1 MVRYFLGSVVVCGLV
16 CAISTRLGGLY
27 DSFGQALR
35 AGLFHC
41 ASLVTTTGFNTTNVF
56 TWGSI
61 AMMALL
67 FMSIQC
73 GCAGSTSGELKAD
86 RVVLAFKVFKM
97 RIKQQQHPNAVIRIK
112 LNGQIQE
119 SGVVDYAMQFVV
131 AYALMIAV
139 GAVVFAMC
147 GFSFDGAV
155 SASVASI
162 GNVGMEVCDFGG
174 FPEAPGFVRFFSP
187 VLMLFGRLEI
197 FGFIQLFLLSTWK

>member
-1 MVRYFLGSVVVCGLV
+1 
-16 CAISTRLGGLY
+16 
-27 DSFGQALR
+27 
-35 AGLFHC
+35 
-41 ASLVTTTGFNTTNVF
+41 
-56 TWGSI
+56 
-61 AMMALL
+61 
-67 FMSIQC
+67 MSIQC
-73 GCAGSTSGELKAD
+73 GCAGSTSGGLKAD

-119 SGVVDYAMQFVV
+119 SGVVDYAMQFIV

-139 GAVVFAMC
+139 GAVVFATC

-155 SASVASI
+155 SASIASL

-174 FPEAPGFVRFFSP
+174 FPAAPAFVRFFSP